1 MDAPPVDSP
10 GIREALWDCVHNFEK
25 WQSAGCPHSP
35 IFLNNGY
42 GQLDPSMA
50 PFWVGHG
57 TLPELQQRYASIR
70 LDGLHP
76 ELPPLPPFQ
85 GERPLASPVNNES
98 IPYILKKEPVL
109 PLSTVAYPTLPP
121 SPSPVV
127 PKSPY
132 KRQAKTEVASSSP
145 FKKQRSDPAELTNMT
160 SIPKFETDDRV
171 TLSQGSLVS
180 PAQREVA
187 RDLAGYAITKECEK
201 LMAVCRSMPDHPE
214 LMDALQSLER
224 LYDIYGQ
231 WRESEAVR
239 LYAHQPYK
247 IMSFLADQLDLEYTS
262 LRENNQIHF
271 DKIYSILRYLGQPQP
286 MLSALDLLFFF
297 SNPEKAS
304 RTAESMP
311 GAWPSSA
318 PREGQPSHHGLPEAE
333 AILSSSPPRA
343 ERSTAIDSV
352 GSITTEEMAVPEIKK
367 DYKLPN
373 EPVLC
378 EEQAALVELIASGRN
393 VFYTG
398 SAGCGKSTVLK
409 AFVKRLQLD
418 NKRVRI
424 LAPTGRAALQV
435 NGSTTWTFAG
445 WRPDHHKRPL
455 EQLKKDAHGRFV
467 WKRFKETDVIV
478 IDEIS
483 MVENLHFER
492 LNAIL
497 KSARGCDQAFGGIQ
511 IVVTGDFCQLPPVR
525 PFQHCIDCGRELIR
539 KVYED
544 GVVYSCV
551 RHGEYRD
558 EDKWAFKSKA
568 WEECGFEHVH
578 LRKIHRQ
585 SDEVFIKILQKC
597 RMGERLS
604 REDSDLLMDHKCMVH
619 HATKLYATRSEVNE
633 VNSREFNRLSGQNHV
648 FWCLDEFKW
657 QQEKHPHFARK
668 GARDPRGSRP
678 PGPLLE
684 LSDHRFADCVE
695 LKRGML
701 VVLLV
706 NLDLEA
712 GLCNGSQGIICG
724 FEPYSPETLP
734 RARRNKHDMPIN
746 EIRGDLAHLKA
757 IQIKQFITDPTVVNK
772 VWPVVRFHNGL
783 RKIIYAESSIAEIGD
798 EQPYSLLIRTQIPL
812 APAWAMTIHKSQSL
826 TLDRVIVNLSR
837 AFEEGQVYV
846 ALSRATGL
854 HGLKIEGDR
863 EGLLAGLG
871 GNREVQKFLRDK
883 FGVFKGL
890 E

>member
-1 MDAPPVDSP
+1 MS
-10 GIREALWDCVHNFEK
+10 
-25 WQSAGCPHSP
+25 
-35 IFLNNGY
+35 
-42 GQLDPSMA
+42 
-50 PFWVGHG
+50 
-57 TLPELQQRYASIR
+57 
-70 LDGLHP
+70 
-76 ELPPLPPFQ
+76 
-85 GERPLASPVNNES
+85 
-98 IPYILKKEPVL
+98 
-109 PLSTVAYPTLPP
+109 
-121 SPSPVV
+121 
-127 PKSPY
+127 
-132 KRQAKTEVASSSP
+132 
-145 FKKQRSDPAELTNMT
+145 
-160 SIPKFETDDRV
+160 KFETDEYV
-171 TLSQGSLVS
+171 TLFPDSLVS
-180 PAQREVA
+180 PAQRQELRLTA
-187 RDLAGYAITKECEK
+187 RELAGYAIMKECEK
-201 LMAVCRSMPDHPE
+201 LLAVCREVPDHPE
-214 LMDALQSLER
+214 LTDAYQILER
-224 LYDIYGQ
+224 LYDIYGV
-231 WRESEAVR
+231 WRESEGVQ

-247 IMSFLADQLDLEYTS
+247 IMGFLAEQLDIGYTA
-262 LRENNQIHF
+262 LRSNNQINF
-271 DKIYSILRYLGQPQP
+271 DRIYNILRYLERPQP
-286 MLSALDLLFFF
+286 VLSALDFLFFV
-297 SNPEKAS
+297 PEKTP
-304 RTAESMP
+304 RITETMP
-311 GAWPSSA
+311 GAWPNSA
-318 PREGQPSHHGLPEAE
+318 PREGQLSPDGRSKADAFL
-333 AILSSSPPRA
+333 LSSSPPTA
-343 ERSTAIDSV
+343 RSSILDSSEPIAIRQPALPKTKNED
-352 GSITTEEMAVPEIKK
+352 
-367 DYKLPN
+367 KLPN

-492 LNAIL
+492 LNEIL
-497 KSARGCDQAFGGIQ
+497 KSARGSSQAFGGIQ

-539 KVYED
+539 KVQDD

-568 WEECGFEHVH
+568 WEDCGFEHVH

-619 HATKLYATRSEVNE
+619 HATKLYATRNEVNE
-633 VNSREFNRLSGQNHV
+633 VNTREFNRLNGQKHV

-657 QQEKHPHFARK
+657 QQERHPHFARK

-724 FEPYSPETLP
+724 FEPYSPDTLP
-734 RARRNKHDMPIN
+734 RARKDKHDIPIN

-757 IQIKQFITDPTVVNK
+757 TQIKQFITDPTVTNK

-798 EQPYSLLIRTQIPL
+798 EQPYSLLVRTQIPL

-854 HGLKIEGDR
+854 QGLKIEGDR